1 MLKAGKLIVKSGMIL
16 TMVVGFVLI
25 TINLYGLNRE
35 IRPQGLTP
43 EVLRFGEQDL
53 TLSPLEL
60 KQAIV
65 RLPAETDEA
74 YARRLTLALAGGIA
88 HVEWLLYDPDTFHQR
103 VPVWENYILYL
114 MGVLTGIPEY
124 ERYHFSDPYR
134 SLARGIGICGDASMT
149 LSGLLDEQGI
159 ANTIITVP
167 GHVMVEAQLPEK
179 TLLLDADFGVVLEH
193 GVAYYQQQ
201 PEALALAY
209 QSQLGRV
216 NDGELM
222 IANELK
228 NVGYQVWNGTSHF
241 ITKKYYFEK
250 FAYVAKWVLPIAM
263 ILLPLWWM
271 RRRTQQQ

>member
-1 MLKAGKLIVKSGMIL
+1 MIL

-88 HVEWLLYDPDTFHQR
+88 HVEWLIYDPDTFHQR

-114 MGVLTGIPEY
+114 MGVLTSIPEY

-250 FAYVAKWVLPIAM
+250 FAYVAKWGLPIAM

-271 RRRTQQQ
+271 RRRTQPQ

>member
-1 MLKAGKLIVKSGMIL
+1 MKGLMIAVKTGLSV
-16 TMVVGFVLI
+16 TVVLGCVLMA
-25 TINLYGLNRE
+25 INLYGLNRD
-35 IRPQGLTP
+35 IRPEGLTP
-43 EVLRFGEQDL
+43 DVLRFGEQDL
-53 TLSPLEL
+53 TMSPLEL
-60 KQAIV
+60 NNAIV
-65 RLPAETDEA
+65 RQPSESDED

-88 HVEWLLYDPDTFHQR
+88 HVEWLMYDPDTFHQR
-103 VPVWENYILYL
+103 VPVWENFILYL
-114 MGVLTGIPEY
+114 MGVLTSIPEY
-124 ERYHFSDPYR
+124 ERYHFSNPHR

-167 GHVMVEAQLPEK
+167 GHVMVEAQLPDK
-179 TLLLDADFGVVLEH
+179 TMLLDADFGVVLEH

-209 QSQLGRV
+209 QAQLGRI

-250 FAYVAKWVLPIAM
+250 FAYVAKWLFPAIM
-263 ILLPLWWM
+263 ILFPLWWM
-271 RRRTQQQ
+271 RRRTQPI

>member
-1 MLKAGKLIVKSGMIL
+1 MA
-16 TMVVGFVLI
+16 
-25 TINLYGLNRE
+25 INLYGLNRD
-35 IRPQGLTP
+35 IRPEGLTP

-53 TLSPLEL
+53 TLSPIEL
-60 KQAIV
+60 NQAIV
-65 RLPAETDEA
+65 RRTDESDEA
-74 YARRLTLALAGGIA
+74 YARRLTLALANGIA
-88 HVEWLLYDPDTFHQR
+88 HVEWLMYDPDTFHQR
-103 VPVWENYILYL
+103 VPVWENFILYL
-114 MGVLTGIPEY
+114 MGVVTSIPEY

-159 ANTIITVP
+159 PNTIITVP
-167 GHVMVEAQLPEK
+167 GHVMVEAQLPDK

-209 QSQLGRV
+209 QAQLGRV

-250 FAYVAKWVLPIAM
+250 FAYVAKWLFPALMVLI
-263 ILLPLWWM
+263 PLWWM
-271 RRRTQQQ
+271 RRRTQPK

>member
-1 MLKAGKLIVKSGMIL
+1 MKRVALVVNSFLVASVIVGC
-16 TMVVGFVLI
+16 VLMA
-25 TINLYGLNRE
+25 INLYGLNRD
-35 IRPQGLTP
+35 IRPEGLTP

-53 TLSPLEL
+53 TLSPIEL
-60 KQAIV
+60 NQAIV
-65 RLPAETDEA
+65 RRTEESDEA
-74 YARRLTLALAGGIA
+74 YARRLTLALANGIA
-88 HVEWLLYDPDTFHQR
+88 HVEWLMYDPDTFHQR
-103 VPVWENYILYL
+103 VPVWENFILYL
-114 MGVLTGIPEY
+114 MGVVTSIPEY

-159 ANTIITVP
+159 PNTIITVP
-167 GHVMVEAQLPEK
+167 GHVMVEAQLPDK

-193 GVAYYQQQ
+193 GAAYYQRQ

-209 QSQLGRV
+209 QAQLGRV

-250 FAYVAKWVLPIAM
+250 FAYVAKWLFPVLMVLI
-263 ILLPLWWM
+263 PLWWM
-271 RRRTQQQ
+271 RRRTQPK

>member
-1 MLKAGKLIVKSGMIL
+1 MKGLMIAVKTGLSA
-16 TMVVGFVLI
+16 TMVLGCVLMA
-25 TINLYGLNRE
+25 INLYGLNRD
-35 IRPQGLTP
+35 IRPEGLTP
-43 EVLRFGEQDL
+43 DVLRFGEQDL
-53 TLSPLEL
+53 TMSPLEL
-60 KQAIV
+60 NKAIV
-65 RLPAETDEA
+65 RQPSESDED

-88 HVEWLLYDPDTFHQR
+88 HVEWLMYDPDTFHQR
-103 VPVWENYILYL
+103 VPVWENFILYL
-114 MGVLTGIPEY
+114 MGVLTSIPEY
-124 ERYHFSDPYR
+124 ERYHFSNPHR

-159 ANTIITVP
+159 PNTIITVP
-167 GHVMVEAQLPEK
+167 GHVMVEAQLPDK
-179 TLLLDADFGVVLEH
+179 SMLLDADFGVVLEH

-228 NVGYQVWNGTSHF
+228 NVGYRVWNGTSHF

-250 FAYVAKWVLPIAM
+250 FAYVAKWLFPTIM
-263 ILLPLWWM
+263 ILFPLWWM
-271 RRRTQQQ
+271 RRRTQPEL